1 MKESVLQII
10 HNLTDIKNQ
19 LNDLAPIE
27 KDILLQEIRQLYVSV
42 LEAETAKT
50 EEAVPVVMPDK
61 EEPKEEKVV
70 ETQET
75 PAEEP
80 AIDFE
85 TKEEEPAAEPEIFA
99 EETIEEPAVE
109 VEPEPE
115 IVEPEPIEPEPE
127 PVADEPAVA
136 EQLEVAATL
145 EPEPA
150 DIADDLLQFLPKEM
164 TEEKAVTE
172 QPAEKTAE
180 EKVAEFSNSL
190 FPEELS
196 AEPEATKE
204 EPVAQPVQP
213 EPKPV
218 EQPKPVEPAP
228 QTTSEK
234 RSLNDLLQS
243 QHEENSLFN
252 KMQQSKIND
261 LLKAISLNDK
271 FLFIKELF
279 QGKGED
285 FSLNIQK
292 LNNCANLDEAFEE
305 LELMKKH
312 YFWESTSEAYLS
324 LCDLI
329 RRRYIS

>member
-50 EEAVPVVMPDK
+50 EEAVPVVMPAK
-61 EEPKEEKVV
+61 EEPKEEQVV
-70 ETQET
+70 EAQET

-80 AIDFE
+80 AMDFE
-85 TKEEEPAAEPEIFA
+85 TKEEEPAPEPEIIA
-99 EETIEEPAVE
+99 EETIEEPAPA

-115 IVEPEPIEPEPE
+115 IADPEPIEPE

-136 EQLEVAATL
+136 EQPEVAATL

-164 TEEKAVTE
+164 TEEKAVAE

-218 EQPKPVEPAP
+218 EQPKPAQPEPP
-228 QTTSEK
+228 TTPEK
-234 RSLNDLLQS
+234 RSLNDLLQA
-243 QHEENSLFN
+243 QHEENSIFN

>member
-42 LEAETAKT
+42 LEAETVKT
-50 EEAVPVVMPDK
+50 EEAIPVVNSAQEEPVK
-61 EEPKEEKVV
+61 EEFV
-70 ETQET
+70 ETPE
-75 PAEEP
+75 PAEEEP
-80 AIDFE
+80 VMDFE
-85 TKEEEPAAEPEIFA
+85 TKE
-99 EETIEEPAVE
+99 EEPAVE

-115 IVEPEPIEPEPE
+115 PAVEPEPVVEEPVEAAQPEPE
-127 PVADEPAVA
+127 VAT
-136 EQLEVAATL
+136 TL

-164 TEEKAVTE
+164 TEEKAVAE
-172 QPAEKTAE
+172 QPEEKSAE
-180 EKVAEFSNSL
+180 EKVAEFSASL
-190 FPEELS
+190 FPEEP
-196 AEPEATKE
+196 AV

-213 EPKPV
+213 EPKPA
-218 EQPKPVEPAP
+218 EQPKPVEPTP
-228 QTTSEK
+228 QTAQEK

-279 QGKGED
+279 NGKGED

-292 LNNCANLDEAFEE
+292 LNNCASLDEAFEE
-305 LELMKKH
+305 LEVMKKH

-329 RRRYIS
+329 RRRYIN

>member
-42 LEAETAKT
+42 LEAETTKT
-50 EEAVPVVMPDK
+50 EEAIPVIIPAK

-70 ETQET
+70 EAQES
-75 PAEEP
+75 PVEEP
-80 AIDFE
+80 AMDFE
-85 TKEEEPAAEPEIFA
+85 TKEEEPAPEPEIIA
-99 EETIEEPAVE
+99 EEPEPA

-115 IVEPEPIEPEPE
+115 IAEPEPIEPEPE
-127 PVADEPAVA
+127 PEPEPVVEEPAEA
-136 EQLEVAATL
+136 AQPEVAATL

-164 TEEKAVTE
+164 TEEKAVAE
-172 QPAEKTAE
+172 QPEEKTAE
-180 EKVAEFSNSL
+180 EKVAEFSASL
-190 FPEELS
+190 FPEEP
-196 AEPEATKE
+196 AV

-213 EPKPV
+213 EPKPA

-305 LELMKKH
+305 LEMMKKH

-329 RRRYIS
+329 RRRYIN

>member
-1 MKESVLQII
+1 
-10 HNLTDIKNQ
+10 
-19 LNDLAPIE
+19 
-27 KDILLQEIRQLYVSV
+27 
-42 LEAETAKT
+42 
-50 EEAVPVVMPDK
+50 
-61 EEPKEEKVV
+61 
-70 ETQET
+70 
-75 PAEEP
+75 
-80 AIDFE
+80 
-85 TKEEEPAAEPEIFA
+85 
-99 EETIEEPAVE
+99 
-109 VEPEPE
+109 
-115 IVEPEPIEPEPE
+115 
-127 PVADEPAVA
+127 
-136 EQLEVAATL
+136 
-145 EPEPA
+145 
-150 DIADDLLQFLPKEM
+150 M
-164 TEEKAVTE
+164 TEEKAVAE
-172 QPAEKTAE
+172 QPEEKTAE
-180 EKVAEFSNSL
+180 EKVAEFSASL
-190 FPEELS
+190 FPEEP
-196 AEPEATKE
+196 AV

-213 EPKPV
+213 EPKPA

-305 LELMKKH
+305 LEMMKKH

-329 RRRYIS
+329 RRRYIN

>member
-42 LEAETAKT
+42 LEAETVKT
-50 EEAVPVVMPDK
+50 EEAIPVVNSAQEEPVK
-61 EEPKEEKVV
+61 EEFV
-70 ETQET
+70 ETPE
-75 PAEEP
+75 PAEEEP
-80 AIDFE
+80 VMDFK
-85 TKEEEPAAEPEIFA
+85 TKE
-99 EETIEEPAVE
+99 EEPAVE

-115 IVEPEPIEPEPE
+115 PAIEPEPE
-127 PVADEPAVA
+127 IPEVEPEPVVEEPVEAA
-136 EQLEVAATL
+136 QPEPEVATTL

-164 TEEKAVTE
+164 TEEKAAAE
-172 QPAEKTAE
+172 QPEEKSAE
-180 EKVAEFSNSL
+180 EKVAEFSASL
-190 FPEELS
+190 FPEE
-196 AEPEATKE
+196 PEV

-213 EPKPV
+213 EPKPA
-218 EQPKPVEPAP
+218 EQPKPVEPTP
-228 QTTSEK
+228 QTAQEK

-279 QGKGED
+279 NGKGED

-292 LNNCANLDEAFEE
+292 LNNCASLDEAFEE
-305 LELMKKH
+305 LEVMKKH

-329 RRRYIS
+329 RRRYIN